1 MLCEKR
7 VRGGCKR
14 RVFMR
19 CVVRCRAAVTAE
31 SPLDELEVALD
42 AMCSMKE
49 PFYGRYT
56 LLSSVERRVGGQGL
70 VQFASI
76 VNTQDKVRSLGCQS
90 TVQCGLHHFQ
100 GEYFVQGS
108 YELCTISRHR

>member
-1 MLCEKR
+1 MR
-7 VRGGCKR
+7 ARPTR
-14 RVFMR
+14 RSLNACTDPAVLWY
-19 CVVRCRAAVTAE
+19 RAAVESE

-49 PFYGRYT
+49 PFYSRYH

-76 VNTQDKVRSLGCQS
+76 VNTQDKVPVPLPTCLPRS
-90 TVQCGLHHFQ
+90 TR
-100 GEYFVQGS
+100 
-108 YELCTISRHR
+108 IDR